1 MVTYDDFAK
10 LEIKIA
16 KIMAAER
23 VENTEK
29 LLKLSIKI
37 GEETRTI
44 VAGIA
49 KSYAPEDLLDK
60 KIVVLANLEPR
71 MIKGIESKGMLL
83 AASDTPVLLVPD
95 KDVEDGTR
103 VS

>member
-16 KIMAAER
+16 KIMAAEK

-49 KSYAPEDLLDK
+49 KSYAPEDLLGK

-71 MIKGIESKGMLL
+71 IIKGIESKGMLL
-83 AASDTPVLLVPD
+83 AASDNPVLLVPD